1 MTVPVMTVP
10 VLTVPV
16 LTVPVLTVPVLSG
29 HHFFTMLKQIRPL
42 MLVWFGTLEYELHPV
57 KPLIAR
63 LKSKVGNETSAKPN
77 SW

>member
-1 MTVPVMTVP
+1 MQRWA
-10 VLTVPV
+10 LRDIQA
-16 LTVPVLTVPVLSG
+16 LKSN
-29 HHFFTMLKQIRPL
+29 HQWAYFSAMLKQIRPL
-42 MLVWFGTLEYELHPV
+42 MLVWFGTLEHELHPV